1 MDIFTLVDEKKK
13 IIDSCKLFDK
23 QNIDQIKKYF
33 KIELTWSSNALDKNN
48 ITTIE
53 TKVLLEDELSIGG
66 RSIEDT
72 FKILGHGKAFDF
84 MFSLCDL
91 NTILEED
98 LLMMH
103 KLYYCFSDFKYSG
116 IYRKQDIY
124 ITGSKYAVCRKQLVQ
139 DEMNKLLLWIK
150 NERNN
155 YHPIEFSALLHKKFV
170 FIQPFICGNG
180 IIARLLMN
188 LVLIQ
193 NEYLMAIIPP
203 SLRKK
208 YISLLEYSHVN
219 DIDFITFIAERVLQ
233 TEEEV
238 MKLLNL

>member
-1 MDIFTLVDEKKK
+1 MDTFTLIDEKKK
-13 IIDSCKLFDK
+13 IIDNYKLFDK
-23 QNIDQIKKYF
+23 QNIVQIKNYF
-33 KIELTWSSNALDKNN
+33 KIELTWTSNALDKNN
-48 ITTIE
+48 ITKIE

-66 RSIEDT
+66 RSIEDV
-72 FKILGHGKAFDF
+72 FKILGHGKAFEF
-84 MFSLCDL
+84 MFSLGDL

-103 KLYYCFSDFKYSG
+103 KLYYSFNEFEYSG
-116 IYRKQDIY
+116 VYRKQDIY
-124 ITGSKYAVCRKQLVQ
+124 ISGSKYPVCKKELVQ

-150 NERNN
+150 NECNN
-155 YHPIEFSALLHKKFV
+155 YHPVEFSALLHKKFV
-170 FIQPFICGNG
+170 LIQPFVKGNG

-219 DIDFITFIAERVLQ
+219 DKDFIIFIAERVLQ
-233 TEEEV
+233 SEEELV
-238 MKLLNL
+238 KLLNI